1 MGLKLPAG
9 SKGLNFYYKAPIDP
23 AFLAK
28 IEIPSDAK
36 EGMAKQLSA
45 LPNKPV
51 KTSGGLSERISW
63 WTPTVGNVLEDREF
77 LDDSNGRYRR
87 AILTE
92 KDGVWLL
99 YLDWNT

>member
-28 IEIPSDAK
+28 IEIPSDARD
-36 EGMAKQLSA
+36 GMAKQLSA
-45 LPNKPV
+45 LPNKPI
-51 KTSGGLSERISW
+51 KTSGGLAERISW
-63 WTPTVGNVLEDREF
+63 WTPKEGNVLEDREF